1 MEKIPT
7 LLFTNPAT
15 GEQFGQVAMT
25 PIAEIHLARQSMHT
39 AARVWAQTPVA
50 ERVKILRKF
59 QGVLVDALDEISEV
73 MNMDTGKSRQDALI
87 EAFVTVDM
95 LQAYLSHAPRWLKP
109 RRVPSGLYIFK
120 RCYVDPRPYGV
131 VAVLAPWNYPLALS
145 LPPVLAAL
153 LAGNTVILKPSEVTA
168 ATGVLIEKLFQR
180 VPELSPF
187 VRVIHGD
194 GSVGAALVDSKPDYI
209 FLTGSTLT
217 GKRVLQA
224 AAEHLI
230 PVASELGGKDAM
242 IVLEDADIQA
252 AAHWGVWGAF
262 FNTGQTCMAV
272 ERVYVVES
280 VYDEFVRL
288 AVEET
293 SKLKVGFSTEID
305 NPNYL
310 GPVSDPRQIKTIER
324 HLEDGLSKGATILL
338 GGKRSGMFVE
348 PTVLVNVTH
357 DMLLMRDETFGPLM
371 PIMKV
376 KDEHEAIRMANDN
389 AFGLGA
395 SIWSRDLE
403 RAYRVAHQVEASS
416 IVINDTIAQFA
427 VPMLPFGGIK
437 QSGYGRTHGKEG
449 IMQFTRP
456 YAYVVGETPFEW
468 DIATLARRPGHYH
481 FLASVVRFLFGV
493 NTRQR
498 MQPVKEAINTTAL
511 KKPRLALGLGA
522 LLGAAAFAGFAF
534 LKKNR

>member
-1 MEKIPT
+1 MEKNPT
-7 LLFTNPAT
+7 LIFTNPAT
-15 GEQFGQVAMT
+15 GEKFGQVAMT

-39 AARVWAQTPVA
+39 AARVWSHTPVA

-73 MNMDTGKSRQDALI
+73 MNLDTGKSRQDALI
-87 EAFVTVDM
+87 EAFVTIDM
-95 LQAYLSHAPRWLKP
+95 LQAYLRHAPRWLKH
-109 RRVPSGLYIFK
+109 RRVSSGLYVFK
-120 RCYVDPRPYGV
+120 HCYVDPRPYGV
-131 VAVLAPWNYPLALS
+131 VAVIAPWNYPVALS

-168 ATGVLIEKLFQR
+168 ATGVLIENLFHR

-194 GSVGAALVDSKPDYI
+194 GAVGAALVDSKPDYI
-209 FLTGSTLT
+209 FITGSTLT
-217 GKRVLQA
+217 GKRVSQA

-242 IVLEDADIQA
+242 IVLEDADIHA
-252 AAHWGVWGAF
+252 AAHWGVWGSF
-262 FNTGQTCMAV
+262 FNTGQTCMSV

-280 VYDEFVRL
+280 VYEEFVRL

-293 SKLKVGFSTEID
+293 KKLGVGFSTDIH
-305 NPNYL
+305 NPNYM
-310 GPVSDPRQIKTIER
+310 GPVSDPRQVKTIER
-324 HLEDGLSKGATILL
+324 HLEDGLAKGAQVLV
-338 GGKRSGMFVE
+338 GGKRDEMFIE
-348 PTVLVNVTH
+348 PTVLVNVNH

-376 KDEHEAIRMANDN
+376 KDENEAIRMANDN

-449 IMQFTRP
+449 LIQFTRP
-456 YAYVVGETPFEW
+456 YAYVVGKPPHDW
-468 DIATLARRPGHYH
+468 DIATIARKPGHYH
-481 FLASVVRFLFGV
+481 FLASVVRLLFGV

-498 MQPVKEAINTTAL
+498 MQPVKEALSTTARQ
-511 KKPRLALGLGA
+511 KPRLALGVGV
-522 LLGAAAFAGFAF
+522 LLGAAAFAGITL
-534 LKKNR
+534 LKKSR